1 MVKDNPTPGHKFD
14 MTVQAALTPVY
25 CEFRDRE
32 MESRFLR
39 TRRTTGQRK
48 LRLIALTVLCAVG
61 PLEVVDYLKL
71 GLSADLLMI
80 SATRL
85 IVVVMAALVLY
96 MSFQDVRFR
105 KINRALFMLGC
116 ALLVQVVMNSIIYSE
131 SQESILLQQILVSV
145 FGLIFYPLSLRFVV
159 PVIFGLNFFFLINI
173 LVQQDAENLEVLRM
187 MVWGGVALMLGL
199 FTARQVNRAERLNF
213 LELQRRDTAE
223 AQLLAARQQAEDANR
238 AKSEF
243 LANMSHELRTPLN
256 AVIGFSEMMS
266 HQIFGPLGNDR
277 YAEYVNDIGASG
289 RHLLSL
295 IDEVLDFTKIEA
307 GTQDLQF
314 QSVDLGNLTNET
326 VRILAPQAQE
336 AGLLIQVHLDDQA
349 VIVRADTRAMRQ
361 ILLNLVSNSI
371 KFTDPGG
378 QIDIHVGRT
387 SVGTGFLRIDDT
399 GVGIPVSEQERIL
412 RPFEQVEESDTRSRS
427 GWGLGLSIV
436 AVLVRLHDARMNI
449 VSAPGQGT
457 SITIKFQE
465 VRT

>member
-1 MVKDNPTPGHKFD
+1 
-14 MTVQAALTPVY
+14 MTDRAALTPVY
-25 CEFRDRE
+25 CEFRDRDR
-32 MESRFLR
+32 ESRFLR
-39 TRRTTGQRK
+39 SRRTTGQRK
-48 LRLIALTVLCAVG
+48 LRLIALTVLFAVG

-71 GLSADLLMI
+71 GFSTELLLLSV
-80 SATRL
+80 TRL
-85 IVVVMAALVLY
+85 IVVVMAALVLF
-96 MSFQDVRFR
+96 MSFRDVRFR
-105 KINRALFMLGC
+105 RIIAAVFMLGC
-116 ALLVQVVMNSIIYSE
+116 ALLVQVVMNSIVYSE

-145 FGLIFYPLSLRFVV
+145 FGLIFYPLSLRIVV
-159 PVIFGLNFFFLINI
+159 PVIFAFNFFFFVNI
-173 LVQQDAENLEVLRM
+173 LTQQDAAHPEVLRM

-199 FTARQVNRAERLNF
+199 FTARQVNRAERLNY
-213 LELQRRDTAE
+213 LELQLRDVAE

-295 IDEVLDFTKIEA
+295 IDEVLDFSKIEA

-314 QSVDLGNLTNET
+314 HSVDLGTLTDET
-326 VRILAPQAQE
+326 VRMLAPQAQE
-336 AGLLIQVHLDDQA
+336 AGLVIQVHLADQA
-349 VIVRADTRAMRQ
+349 VFVRADTRAMRQ
-361 ILLNLVSNSI
+361 ILLNLASNSI

-378 QIDIHVGRT
+378 RIDIHVGRT
-387 SVGTGFLRIDDT
+387 PNGEGFVRIDDT
-399 GVGIPVSEQERIL
+399 GVGIPESEQERIL
-412 RPFEQVEESDTRSRS
+412 RPFEQVAESDTRSRP

-436 AVLVRLHDARMNI
+436 SVLVRLHEARMNI

-457 SITIKFQE
+457 SITVIFQE
-465 VRT
+465 MRG